1 MGSPFRI
8 SQQRISQQTFNNLQG
23 GLNRLQKLQE
33 QLSSGRL
40 INRPSDSPVGAN
52 DALRFRNEIKRQE
65 QYTRN
70 INDGLGWLGTF
81 DQALS
86 GVTNSTLRVRGLLLQ
101 GINASADPVA
111 RQAIAAEVSNIRES
125 LISQA
130 NGEWLGRPI
139 FVGTVSAPTQAYNN
153 AGVYQGSG
161 APETI
166 LRSVGPGAPV
176 RVNLTGPEV
185 FGTPPNDLF
194 DLLSQIETN
203 LSTNNVTALSANLTA
218 LDTFRTQV
226 QDAQSD
232 VGARYN
238 RLEAMKSR
246 AEDSVLTLKTGLSDV
261 EDVDLPKTISELQLQ
276 EVAYQAS
283 LNAASRVLQ
292 PSLVDF
298 LR

>member
-40 INRPSDSPVGAN
+40 INRPSDSPVGTN

-65 QYTRN
+65 QYNRN
-70 INDGLGWLGTF
+70 IDDGVGWLGTI
-81 DQALS
+81 DKAL
-86 GVTNSTLRVRGLLLQ
+86 GEVTNSTLRVRGLVLQ

-111 RQAIAAEVSNIRES
+111 RQAIAEEVRNIRES
-125 LISQA
+125 VIAQA
-130 NGEWLGRPI
+130 NTEWLGRPI
-139 FVGTVSAPTQAYNN
+139 FVGTVNGPTESYNA

-161 APETI
+161 APEQI
-166 LRSVGPGAPV
+166 LRTVGAGSPV

-238 RLEAMKSR
+238 RLEAMKQRST
-246 AEDSVLTLKTGLSDV
+246 DSVLALTTGLSDV
-261 EDVDLPKTISELQLQ
+261 EDVDLPKTISALQLQ

-283 LNAASRVLQ
+283 LSAASRVIQ

-298 LR
+298 IR